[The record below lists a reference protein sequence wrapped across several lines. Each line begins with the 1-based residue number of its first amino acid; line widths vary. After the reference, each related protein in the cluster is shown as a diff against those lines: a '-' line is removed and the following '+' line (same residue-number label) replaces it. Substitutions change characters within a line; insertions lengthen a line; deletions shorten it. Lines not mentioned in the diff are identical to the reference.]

1 MRVVRRPCGRVG
13 QPAHVDL
20 AAVVVDF
27 AADAVLEDGV
37 VGEDGALVAMEL
49 HLKQPADGKRRDI
62 VRLGWKSVYHRCMQS
77 KVMLV

>member
-49 HLKQPADGKRRDI
+49 HLKQPADDGKGRD
-62 VRLGWKSVYHRCMQS
+62 KFYHVVC
-77 KVMLV
+77 KVK